1 MRQDSGQETV
11 TGSLPSREA
20 PICQAGLEEGL
31 SELASHVHQ
40 FGGPAPQR
48 PSLREFSFHS
58 SDGDA
63 ESGKTT
69 RSKDL
74 GARPGLC
81 AGGGEATPGWSSES
95 PPDHGRAK
103 LGDSRPPQGEAH
115 QVWVPLT
122 WDLKQT
128 LAGFRDT
135 PWRPQFC
142 PVLLLPIKILG
153 TQSLPTRPQ
162 GPESLAAVPSP
173 SMRNSTSVSGLRPVG
188 GEPQASP

>member
-1 MRQDSGQETV
+1 MNLDWLAIYFAYGNIHVSMLFSQIIP
-11 TGSLPSREA
+11 PSPSPRVQKSA
-20 PICQAGLEEGL
+20 LYICVSFAVSHIGLL
-31 SELASHVHQ
+31 
-40 FGGPAPQR
+40 
-48 PSLREFSFHS
+48 
-58 SDGDA
+58 
-63 ESGKTT
+63 SGKTT

-153 TQSLPTRPQ
+153 TQSLPTRPE

>member
-1 MRQDSGQETV
+1 MAARD
-11 TGSLPSREA
+11 SREA

-142 PVLLLPIKILG
+142 PVLLLPALVLPLTSPYLLLFSLAPFPGSHVSHSFCPLG
-153 TQSLPTRPQ
+153 HPQ
-162 GPESLAAVPSP
+162 GRL
-173 SMRNSTSVSGLRPVG
+173 
-188 GEPQASP
+188 